1 MPMDPPQPPPRPVR
15 EEITALLDPAGPGGS
30 EVMDRILP
38 LVYGE
43 LRRIARSQRA
53 RGPSTPTLR
62 TTALVHE
69 AYLRCV
75 DDTRVTRQGRA
86 YFYAALARA
95 MRQVLIE
102 AARRRETGKRGG
114 GAHPLT
120 LDEETQAVDAYA
132 DELLDLERALEEL
145 ESRNPRLV
153 RVVECRHFSGRAV
166 EETADALQVSPRTVK
181 TDWAMARAW
190 LRRRL
195 DASSPSPDRHGT

>member
-1 MPMDPPQPPPRPVR
+1 MPPDPPTPRPLPVR
-15 EEITALLDPAGPGGS
+15 EEITALLDPSGPGGA
-30 EVMDRILP
+30 EVMDRLLP

-114 GAHPLT
+114 GAQPLT

-132 DELLDLERALEEL
+132 GDLLDLERALGEL
-145 ESRNPRLV
+145 ETRNPRLV
-153 RVVECRHFSGRAV
+153 RVVECRYFSGMTV
-166 EETADALQVSPRTVK
+166 EETAVALDVSPRTVK

-190 LRRRL
+190 LRNRL
-195 DASSPSPDRHGT
+195 DDPAPSPECHGR